1 MALLGG
7 SRYGMYR
14 RPPPLHDLEDVAM
27 ASLQIDSGLVGG
39 LQIRMGL
46 YKRHVRRNCL
56 HPA

>member
-1 MALLGG
+1 VKTLIKDR
-7 SRYGMYR
+7 SIWSV
-14 RPPPLHDLEDVAM
+14 P
-27 ASLQIDSGLVGG
+27 LQIDSGLVGG